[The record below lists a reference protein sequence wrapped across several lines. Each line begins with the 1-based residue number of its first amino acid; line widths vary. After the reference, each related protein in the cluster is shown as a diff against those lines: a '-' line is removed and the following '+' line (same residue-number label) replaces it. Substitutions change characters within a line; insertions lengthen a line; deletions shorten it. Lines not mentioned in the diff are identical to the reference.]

1 MHQLE
6 DKEPQAGGA
15 RTQRFDLLVPVFIIE
30 EELCERAMV
39 SEGALGK

>member
-6 DKEPQAGGA
+6 DKEPQTGGA

-30 EELCERAMV
+30 EEL
-39 SEGALGK
+39 S